1 MMMMMTMVAE
11 LECDVMM
18 HCGAGNHQ
26 VPVIEGAV
34 HQRSAPECWPL
45 TRVVITHQRAGNTS
59 RGNNLFPQWS
69 QPAQIGGSHSCT
81 IQRKFVGSHF
91 SDLRYIFS

>member
-1 MMMMMTMVAE
+1 MTMMMTMVAE

-26 VPVIEGAV
+26 VPVIEG
-34 HQRSAPECWPL
+34 APECWPL

-91 SDLRYIFS
+91 SDLRYILS